1 MRGCRWSS
9 PIAFAALLLIS
20 ACGFAS
26 GCNFTQAQL
35 QAESLAIQVE

>member
-9 PIAFAALLLIS
+9 AIAFAALLLIS
-20 ACGFAS
+20 ACGCAS
-26 GCNFTQAQL
+26 ECNFTQAQL